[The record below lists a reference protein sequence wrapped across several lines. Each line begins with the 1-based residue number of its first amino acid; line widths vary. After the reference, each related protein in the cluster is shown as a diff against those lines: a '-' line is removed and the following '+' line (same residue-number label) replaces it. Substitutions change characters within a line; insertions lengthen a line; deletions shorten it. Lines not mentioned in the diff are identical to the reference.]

1 MSFLNILTKHISNPK
16 YTHEHLNGN
25 NLSYQKFIL
34 LTYKRTGSNYL
45 SDLLRSHPQIVSFGS
60 LFGKKNPAFLYP
72 DYPSVTCKMTLNY
85 RNNQPIEFLEK
96 NVFRSYHQSIKAV
109 GFKMNYDS
117 EFHHVIEYLKQLPDL
132 KVIHLIRNNYLKIYL
147 SDMIASYL
155 NKWHA
160 INIEHKQFIESTGT
174 ESRVLSIEKN
184 EQPILKDDFH
194 LELKYEDCLNEFIKI
209 KDHVEN
215 FRKYFKPEQTLDVYY
230 EDLLKNSKNVT
241 GQLLSFLNTDQI
253 ELTSRFVKIN
263 NKKSSEIISNFY
275 ELKKQ
280 FSGTE
285 WEVFFEE

>member
-1 MSFLNILTKHISNPK
+1 MSFLNIITNHISNPK

-72 DYPSVTCKMTLNY
+72 DYPSVTCKKTLKY
-85 RNNQPIEFLEK
+85 RNHKPIEFLEK
-96 NVFRSYHQSIKAV
+96 NVFRNYHQSIKAV

-117 EFHHVIEYLKQLPDL
+117 NFMEVFEYLKYMKDL

-147 SDMIASYL
+147 SDMVASYL
-155 NKWHA
+155 KKWHA
-160 INIEHKQFIESTGT
+160 INKEHKQFIEYTGT

-184 EQPILKDDFH
+184 DESILKDDFH

-209 KDHVEN
+209 KNHVEN
-215 FRKYFKPEQTLDVYY
+215 FRKYFTPEQTLELYY
-230 EDLLKNSKNVT
+230 EDLLNNPIDKAN
-241 GQLLSFLNTDQI
+241 QIMSFLNADQL
-253 ELTSRFVKIN
+253 ELTSRFVKMN